1 MLKRI
6 SLSFLV
12 LCSFTGCTNLTKV
25 EPWQKGNLAKPHM
38 VFEADPLDTGYTEH
52 TYFSKEGASGG
63 GAVGG
68 GGCGC
73 N

>member
-1 MLKRI
+1 MMLRV
-6 SLSFLV
+6 SLLFA
-12 LCSFTGCTNLTKV
+12 LTFFSACAMNQV
-25 EPWQKGNLAKPHM
+25 QPWEKGNLAKPHM
-38 VFEADPLDTGYTEH
+38 TFESDPLDSGYKEH

-63 GAVGG
+63 GGVGG